1 MLLEIQPNR
10 YLNIANLVAYHPH
23 TGRITLI
30 SQKSIELN
38 PEDNKEFMLNFVGMK
53 AQLPGFIWGPHI
65 VLNLAHIELIEQA
78 INMRKMRIWVI
89 NKTYY
94 DLTGP
99 DFDVVH
105 KILQPSHESP
115 RIVSPH
121 N

>member
-10 YLNIANLVAYHPH
+10 YLNIANLVAYHPR
-23 TGRITLI
+23 TGIITLI
-30 SQKSIELN
+30 SQKSIELS

-53 AQLPGFIWGPHI
+53 AQLPGFLWGPRI
-65 VLNLAHIELIEQA
+65 VLNLSYIEDIQVSIDNSSVRLWIT
-78 INMRKMRIWVI
+78 

-105 KILQPSHESP
+105 AILQPPNEP
-115 RIVSPH
+115 TRIISPH